1 MKKQKTKREI
11 INLSDHDKLINL
23 ISIHNE
29 KDVNLL
35 LQSVDRV
42 FIEVFD
48 FKKKDLPWLS
58 NNSEAEWDNVIRKV
72 RLSIFKLYYEY
83 VRREGLSLMKNYI
96 KNKIKDRL
104 TYCQDW
110 KHSIDLYLAN
120 KEITQQADKEFYKTR
135 PILKLV
141 LDIYFLPYNLW
152 RLLRYLRIKHDYQKN
167 EIEIEILNK
176 QIKGNENQK

>member
-1 MKKQKTKREI
+1 
-11 INLSDHDKLINL
+11 
-23 ISIHNE
+23 
-29 KDVNLL
+29 
-35 LQSVDRV
+35 
-42 FIEVFD
+42 
-48 FKKKDLPWLS
+48 
-58 NNSEAEWDNVIRKV
+58 
-72 RLSIFKLYYEY
+72 
-83 VRREGLSLMKNYI
+83 MKNYI

-135 PILKLV
+135 PILKLI